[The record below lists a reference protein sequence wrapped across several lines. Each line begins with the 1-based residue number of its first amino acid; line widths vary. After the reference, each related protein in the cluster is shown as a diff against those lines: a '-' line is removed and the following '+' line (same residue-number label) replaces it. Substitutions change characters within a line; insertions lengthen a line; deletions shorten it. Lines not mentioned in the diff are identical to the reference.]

1 MPGIRRNTAL
11 LLVGLIAGCSRPASA
26 PANGTIEATD
36 TDLGA
41 EVSARL
47 TILRVS
53 EGSRVKAG
61 DTVAMLAA
69 TTLPADVARQ
79 EAMVEDAAAQLAD
92 LRAGARSQEIARGEA
107 EVRRAEAE
115 LALAESTRRRIE
127 PLAAKGNVPAQQG
140 DEARAGVALASER
153 LAAAR
158 EGLRLLQIGP
168 RPGTVTASTA
178 RLREAEA
185 SLAAVRA
192 RQGDLVLVAPVA
204 GRVRGIWFER
214 GELVPVGRPV
224 LTLSDDTRP
233 WVRVYVGQADFVRIK
248 IGTQATAA
256 LDVPGPLLTG
266 RVVAVSDQAEY
277 TPRVALTE
285 EERADLTFWVK
296 IALDDSTGR
305 AKPGLPVTVRFV
317 FPAPEARP

>member
-1 MPGIRRNTAL
+1 MNGALPTSL
-11 LLVGLIAGCSRPASA
+11 LLLALTSACSRPDSP

-36 TDLGA
+36 TELSTD
-41 EVSARL
+41 VSARL
-47 TILRVS
+47 TVLRVS

-61 DTVAMLAA
+61 DTVAVLSA

-79 EAMVEDAAAQLAD
+79 EAMVEGAAAQLAD
-92 LRAGARSQEIARGEA
+92 LRAGSRSQEIARGEA

-115 LALAESTRRRIE
+115 FALAESTRRRIE

-140 DEARAGVALASER
+140 DEARAGVALARER

-168 RPGTVTASTA
+168 RPGTITASSA
-178 RLREAEA
+178 RLHEAEA
-185 SLAAVRA
+185 SLAALKA
-192 RQGDLVLVAPVA
+192 RQGELVLVAPVA
-204 GRVRGIWFER
+204 GRVRGVWYER

-233 WVRVYVGQADFVRIK
+233 WVRVYVGQTDFVRIK
-248 IGTQATAA
+248 IGTRATAA
-256 LDVPGPLLTG
+256 LDVAGPLLTG
-266 RVVAVSDQAEY
+266 RVVAMSDQAEY

-317 FPAPEARP
+317 FPTPDPRP